1 MSARHAAAGRIGAYT
16 RWGQCTD
23 RAAATAPGLKAA
35 NAKWLKEV
43 RAEHP
48 ELDDH
53 AAQLMAEAR
62 RKAHMQRIS
71 LKAVEARRRK
81 RTAA

>member
-1 MSARHAAAGRIGAYT
+1 MSARHAAAGRIGAYEK
-16 RWGQCTD
+16 WGRCTD

-35 NAKWLKEV
+35 NAKWLREV
-43 RAEHP
+43 KAEHP

-71 LKAVEARRRK
+71 LLAVAARRRK
-81 RTAA
+81 KAA

>member
-1 MSARHAAAGRIGAYT
+1 MSARHVAAGRIGAYT
-16 RWGQCTD
+16 RWGNCTD
-23 RAAATAPGLKAA
+23 RHAATAPGLAAA
-35 NAKWLKEV
+35 NSKWLKEV

-53 AAQLMAEAR
+53 AARLMAEAR

-71 LKAVEARRRK
+71 RAGVEARRRK
-81 RTAA
+81 KAA